1 MKYTYLLIDLFTI
14 LVPLIAS
21 FDKRIHFVKQ
31 WRYYFPANIFVAI
44 CFLVWDY
51 FFTLN
56 GIWGFNHQYI
66 TSIYLFNLPI
76 EEVLFF
82 ITVPYSCTF
91 IHESLKYFF
100 PKPINLLASKYLFY
114 IVGGIMLVGSFFAT
128 HLAYTYSV
136 LLTGGLTLLVLPS
149 IFPPALLNLF
159 SITFM
164 LSLLPMLVVNGLL
177 TYLPVV
183 VYNNTQNCGIRI
195 GTIPIEDFAYALVLL
210 GMNIAIYEKLRL
222 RKLAEL

>member
-1 MKYTYLLIDLFTI
+1 MKYTYLLIDFFTI
-14 LVPLIAS
+14 LVPFIAS

-31 WRYYFPANIFVAI
+31 WRYYFPANIFVAV

-56 GIWGFNHQYI
+56 GIWGFNHPYI
-66 TSIYLFNLPI
+66 TGIYLFNLPI

-100 PKPINLLASKYLFY
+100 PKPINLLATKYLFY
-114 IVGGIMLVGSFFAT
+114 IAGGIMLVGSFFAT
-128 HLAYTYSV
+128 HIAYTYSV
-136 LLTGGLTLLVLPS
+136 LLTGGITLLTLPTAMQLP
-149 IFPPALLNLF
+149 ALNLF
-159 SITFM
+159 GITFL

-183 VYNNTQNCGIRI
+183 VYNNMQNCGIRL

-210 GMNIAIYEKLRL
+210 GMNIAIYEWLRQ
-222 RKLAEL
+222 RNPA